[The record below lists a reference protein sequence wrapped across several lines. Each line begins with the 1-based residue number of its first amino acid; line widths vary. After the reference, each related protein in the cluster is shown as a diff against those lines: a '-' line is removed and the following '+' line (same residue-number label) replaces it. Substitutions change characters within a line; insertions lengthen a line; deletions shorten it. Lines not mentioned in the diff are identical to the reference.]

1 MIKYSKYLIALA
13 ISMFLYS
20 CDEDLLTPNTDIKI
34 DSLSAMVAPV
44 GHELTIRG
52 GDFGLKSDSSK
63 IFFNNI
69 EILSTDESQVP
80 AWSYSA
86 IRVYVPANAT
96 SGKIKVMVGG
106 KSTNEFD
113 FYVGHL
119 KPAAVTGLA
128 ATSGSANSVI
138 LTWEPSTSASVA
150 GAFDGY
156 ELRISGADS
165 GPLAPVKISA
175 GTQMPYTV
183 SDLTEG
189 QVYTFTVVSM
199 YKNGVTSEAN
209 PEVNWSPASR
219 FNLTANDV
227 VIRLYGSKSSGSS
240 GLDLYDEVE
249 GGPMALKVS
258 SGSNWNLGLFT
269 NNGKTEFG
277 SASLLSY
284 NFNGTPVECQISSV
298 SYDGYNSLEEIFDNV
313 ALNLGTFAPRVINL
327 EDYEAGESQAFVMVV
342 RTKEGSNADYNYA
355 KVLVKKIN
363 GKFLQGSG
371 DEVYIECVISYQKAP
386 GVPYAGVNQTGKK
399 ASN

>member
-20 CDEDLLTPNTDIKI
+20 CDEDLLTPDTDIKI
-34 DSLSAMVAPV
+34 DSLSAMVAPA
-44 GHELTIRG
+44 GYELTIRG
-52 GDFGLKSDSSK
+52 GDFGLMTDSSK

-69 EILSTDESQVP
+69 EILSTDASQVP

-86 IRVYVPANAT
+86 IRVIVPANAT
-96 SGKIKVMVGG
+96 SGKIKVMVGSE
-106 KSTNEFD
+106 STNEID
-113 FYVGHL
+113 FYVGPL

-128 ATSGSANSVI
+128 ATSGSANGVI

-175 GTQMPYTV
+175 GTSLPYSVTN
-183 SDLTEG
+183 LTEG

-219 FNLTANDV
+219 FTLTANDV
-227 VIRLYGSKSSGSS
+227 VIRVYESASNAGS
-240 GLDLYDEVE
+240 GLDLYDAAE
-249 GGPMALKVS
+249 GGPMVLKVGAGS
-258 SGSNWNLGLFT
+258 SWNLGLKT
-269 NNGKTEFG
+269 NSGNIDFG
-277 SASLLSY
+277 SAVSLDY
-284 NFNGTPVECQISSV
+284 NYTGTPVECQISDQY
-298 SYDGYNSLEEIFDNV
+298 YDEYSSLDEIFSNV
-313 ALNLGTFAPRVINL
+313 ALNLGSFAPRVINL
-327 EDYEAGESQAFVMVV
+327 EDFESGSSQAFVMIV

-355 KVLVKKIN
+355 KVLVKKVN
-363 GKFLQGSG
+363 GKFLQGNSP
-371 DEVYIECVISYQKAP
+371 ERYVECVVSYQKAP